1 MISRTMSS
9 FDQFSNNFKFSAQ
22 QRLNSLEKELNN
34 ATENE
39 PDIDDLEAMLKY
51 KVEDTK
57 QDMSNRIDE
66 IKNAVTS
73 RRPNPNDPDYARKQA
88 QYAQLLSES
97 VKGMNLLKGWLQNI
111 FNRLKQIVTSIIQ
124 WIANKI
130 MGIARRIKDAF
141 ISLFQIFF

>member
-1 MISRTMSS
+1 MSS